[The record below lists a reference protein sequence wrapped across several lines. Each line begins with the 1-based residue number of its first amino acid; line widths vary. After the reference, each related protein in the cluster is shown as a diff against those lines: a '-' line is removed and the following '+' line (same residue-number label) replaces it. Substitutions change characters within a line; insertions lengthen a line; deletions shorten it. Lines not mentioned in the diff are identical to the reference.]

1 MKRLAATRRY
11 CLDRSD
17 TNGQLL
23 GAAAFQVAQGVI
35 EFAGKGP
42 SDYSDFIIRES
53 IDDAAARRNH
63 RPVAATGEGA
73 KHLDFAISNWADYN
87 PKAKRRRAISE
98 HAHGLHA
105 TAIGHV
111 EAPFMD
117 MRLVEDRLRKKSLRR
132 HERGLARQGTVT
144 TETLTT
150 ADEILPLLDA
160 FFFDQ
165 HVARW
170 KSAGVESLFTQA
182 VNRDFYRAVTRHLS
196 ATGQLRFTVIRL
208 DGAPIAAHFG
218 FLQAGRFIWYKPS
231 YEPTLSKLSPG
242 EVLIKQLLE
251 LAKREGARE
260 FDFTIG
266 SEPFKFRFASGVR
279 RGGLPSRHR
288 LSVHRVRETWARVGR
303 ADAQDRLIAAGRD
316 STRLPCNIRRASAR
330 TVHMVVQPWTARCDR
345 LSAQGSS
352 MQTLGRI
359 IWLAPDRFDVKPDK
373 STWLEMGRC
382 LRELGWTVTILTGRK
397 GERWRDHR

>member
-1 MKRLAATRRY
+1 MSAAVVETTAFLDVRWDPTLDDALAAQWDALLTQ
-11 CLDRSD
+11 SD
-17 TNGQLL
+17 ANIVFLTSGWLRAWHETLGRDATVLFGQVRHHGQLV

-53 IDDAAARRNH
+53 IDDVLRGEIIAR
-63 RPVAATGEGA
+63 
-73 KHLDFAISNWADYN
+73 LLQL
-87 PKAKRRRAISE
+87 AKRETPRFRHFKLGRLQPESKTAFSISE

-105 TAIGHV
+105 TAIGPV

-117 MRLVEDRLRKKSLRR
+117 MCLVEDRLRKKSLRR
-132 HERGLARQGTVT
+132 HERGLERQGTVT

-170 KSAGVESLFTQA
+170 KSVGIESLFTQT
-182 VNRDFYRAVTRHLS
+182 VSRDFYRAVTRRLG

-208 DGAPIAAHFG
+208 AEAPIAAHFG

-242 EVLIKQLLE
+242 EVLIKRLMEQ
-251 LAKREGARE
+251 AKHESARE

-279 RGGLPSRHR
+279 VTRYLHVTDSRFAAC
-288 LSVHRVRETWARVGR
+288 ARRGR
-303 ADAQDRLIAAGRD
+303 ALA
-316 STRLPCNIRRASAR
+316 RRTLR
-330 TVHMVVQPWTARCDR
+330 WLMKKD
-345 LSAQGSS
+345 
-352 MQTLGRI
+352 QT
-359 IWLAPDRFDVKPDK
+359 
-373 STWLEMGRC
+373 T
-382 LRELGWTVTILTGRK
+382 
-397 GERWRDHR
+397 